1 MLRADE
7 LQERDGYVSFE
18 KNVVKAQEFVEPSG
32 VTALGLQDEYPNV
45 ADIPSN
51 VAFRILPGGLAV
63 ADIFDELDKTG
74 LTQIDGSYYP
84 ISVSAYTNPN
94 KTPTPKIHLEYP
106 NGYEF
111 PAKPVLVLEN
121 LSDYSDL
128 DLLYIRI
135 IELYKTLNNE
145 IFPDIGPVHEW
156 RSYPLSEAK
165 SGLELESFPFKME
178 SYVKQEGKDPSD
190 LVTIESDSI
199 LCPKP
204 ILEFNGSN
212 EVSVSCEHQS
222 EIESSG
228 GSLATL
234 YTTDGSEPNK
244 GSSYSTDL
252 KITVSESCTLKV
264 KLAGYVPTGMEDP
277 SYGVILMPSETTTL
291 EVSVPDTTSN
301 RVGTA
306 IVGSAVL

>member
-32 VTALGLQDEYPNV
+32 VMALGLQDEYPNV
-45 ADIPSN
+45 ADVPSN

-63 ADIFDELDKTG
+63 ADVFDELDKTG

-94 KTPTPKIHLEYP
+94 KTPTPKIYLEYP
-106 NGYEF
+106 DGYEF
-111 PAKPVLVLEN
+111 PATPSLVVEN
-121 LSDYSDL
+121 ASDYQGNVTA
-128 DLLYIRI
+128 YFRFT
-135 IELYKTLNNE
+135 ELYKTCNAEN
-145 IFPDIGPVHEW
+145 FPGELWEW
-156 RSYPLSEAK
+156 MSSPLSQAPTT
-165 SGLELESFPFKME
+165 LYFFPFKME
-178 SYVKQEGKDPSD
+178 FYVEQEEKEPSD
-190 LVTIESDSI
+190 IVELENDSI
-199 LCPKP
+199 ICPKP

-212 EVSVSCEHQS
+212 EISISCEHQLDL
-222 EIESSG
+222 ENSG
-228 GSLATL
+228 VSLVAL

-244 GSSYSTDL
+244 DSLYSTDL
-252 KITVSESCTLKV
+252 KITITESCTLKV
-264 KLAGYVPTGMEDP
+264 KLAACIFTGMEDP
-277 SYGVILMPSETTTL
+277 PYGVILMPSETTTL

-306 IVGSAVL
+306 RVGFAVL